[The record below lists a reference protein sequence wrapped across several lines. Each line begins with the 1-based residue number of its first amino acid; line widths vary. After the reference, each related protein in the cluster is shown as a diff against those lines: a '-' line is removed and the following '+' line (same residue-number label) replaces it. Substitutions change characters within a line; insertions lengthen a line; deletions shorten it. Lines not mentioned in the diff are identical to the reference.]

1 MRLHFGIGSTQAA
14 GGQKGSRGPAR
25 AGRGASRALLGVIA
39 LIAVLGAACAGD
51 LEADRFAA
59 QAELGRAARPEINFA
74 VSVEPGPDPVISD
87 EPTGCAAVARALGLE
102 PAAFSLDL
110 RASAPTPTV
119 RLEYGNRE
127 PFLVEAQ
134 LANVDP
140 EAYLVPTLRTYRG
153 CVANR
158 FDGDAVL
165 APLPHVAVS
174 PDRPQVRRTCIPMR
188 RCTRLDLAVVT
199 PEELDPGDVP
209 GALRVAVIGEIEG
222 NDETLGAALDD
233 IAAWP
238 ADVIVALGNLANSPT
253 YVDLLAFRARVEAA
267 GIPLVA
273 ALSPT
278 EADGGALL
286 PFHEVFGRS
295 DFTFTVGDVHLAV
308 LDTSAGGLSETQ
320 YAYWSEAL
328 GGAGIGTDGVT
339 LAFMSVPPFDPAGA
353 RNDGFASRT
362 EAARLVALLG
372 ERGVDAAFTA
382 GIGSFARQDFAGVP
396 YYATGGGG
404 RSLESGSAYGQHYL
418 RVTAT
423 PGASEPVS
431 VSVREL

>member
-39 LIAVLGAACAGD
+39 VLGVGCAGD
-51 LEADRFAA
+51 AEGDRFAA

-102 PAAFSLDL
+102 AAPFSLDL

-127 PFLVEAQ
+127 PFVVEAQ
-134 LANVDP
+134 LANVAP

-174 PDRPQVRRTCIPMR
+174 ADRPQVRRTCIPMR

-222 NDETLGAALDD
+222 NDETLSAALDD

-238 ADVIVALGNLANSPT
+238 ADVIVALGNLANSAT
-253 YVDLLAFRARVEAA
+253 YVDLLAFRGRVEEA

-286 PFHEVFGRS
+286 PFHEIFGRS
-295 DFTFTVGDVHLAV
+295 DFTFAVGDVRLAV
-308 LDTSAGGLSETQ
+308 LDTSAGGLSEAQ
-320 YAYWSEAL
+320 YAYWSEELL
-328 GGAGIGTDGVT
+328 GADAGDTVA

-362 EAARLVALLG
+362 EAARLVTLLG

-431 VSVREL
+431 VSVREF